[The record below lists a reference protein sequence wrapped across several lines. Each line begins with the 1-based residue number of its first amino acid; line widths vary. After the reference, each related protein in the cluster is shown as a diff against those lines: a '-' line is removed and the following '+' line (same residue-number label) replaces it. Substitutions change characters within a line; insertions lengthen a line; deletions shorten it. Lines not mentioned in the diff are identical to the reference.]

1 MNAKTSKT
9 HGNRE
14 TFSLITSNKD
24 TFDQLLAAVNLIG
37 KQDDVV
43 VMVPYEAALGTPDG
57 LMRANGETLLSLP
70 PMREVAHEANGGGQT
85 RGMSV
90 ARYRTT
96 IHHRMK
102 PENILVNGEPISD
115 QRLKVLRAVQAQ
127 YKTGVRASE
136 IIKKHK
142 LPHGTVQN
150 ALNWLREHQ
159 ADHAQGKPLVV
170 AEEDDP
176 RVLGREAGNGASE
189 ASQAA

>member
-1 MNAKTSKT
+1 MNAKS
-9 HGNRE
+9 
-14 TFSLITSNKD
+14 KD
-24 TFDQLLAAVNLIG
+24 TFSIVTSSKDTFNQLLAAVNLIG

-43 VMVPYEAALGTPDG
+43 VMVPYDTSFGAPDG
-57 LMRANGETLLSLP
+57 LMLASGEATE
-70 PMREVAHEANGGGQT
+70 RGKTRDVAHESNGAGQPT
-85 RGMSV
+85 QQSQQSRSLSV

-115 QRLKVLRAVQAQ
+115 QRLKVLKAVQAQ
-127 YKTGVRASE
+127 YTTGVRASE

-176 RVLGREAGNGASE
+176 RVLHRETS
-189 ASQAA
+189 AAQESSAAA